1 MDVHVP
7 FGHHSQTQKG
17 VRMLP
22 SASFILVK
30 NGART
35 LYIKPI
41 HYRNFDWS
49 AAWSKFRRLE
59 EHSEVE
65 STDDENLGCSKR
77 SKRSPKR
84 YDPDSA
90 NIRRRGHSPSPPM
103 PPLPHTNKYKR
114 IRDQNVS
121 DSEDEID
128 QSSDTTS
135 LPLPPPPSPPQVT
148 GQPLN
153 AALSSCSKCVSPR
166 LQYNSPRS
174 SPVACSSQ
182 SNPMSP
188 SFSGAGTRHSSVG
201 LSDSALQARQSPVSI
216 SGNSDIERTTTA
228 TGVRNQNLYSAL
240 LPTLERIFTAL
251 EEIKAEQR
259 LLKRLIL
266 RKSGSINESEP
277 LPESTLPLDHYIR
290 GRFLSRE
297 ENG

>member
-1 MDVHVP
+1 MYMCTCLCTAVLYMLI
-7 FGHHSQTQKG
+7 G
-17 VRMLP
+17 VQLGQN
-22 SASFILVK
+22 L
-30 NGART
+30 GG
-35 LYIKPI
+35 Y
-41 HYRNFDWS
+41 
-49 AAWSKFRRLE
+49 LE

-77 SKRSPKR
+77 SIRSPKR

-135 LPLPPPPSPPQVT
+135 LPPPPPPPPPPPSPPQVT

-153 AALSSCSKCVSPR
+153 AALSSCSIFVSPR
-166 LQYNSPRS
+166 PQYNSPRS

-240 LPTLERIFTAL
+240 LPTLDKPPACL
-251 EEIKAEQR
+251 
-259 LLKRLIL
+259 
-266 RKSGSINESEP
+266 
-277 LPESTLPLDHYIR
+277 
-290 GRFLSRE
+290 
-297 ENG
+297 